1 MIKSLINHF
10 NYFKVYEKDSNVMAL
25 AGVSSVAMAQQKTEV
40 VEEFGVIQ
48 VQDKYQV
55 ITNPFWSNWF
65 FSIGGGAEATFGD
78 NDKAGSFGKQ
88 LVSPTLNFA
97 IGKWFTP
104 GLGADVCNIAASG
117 KRIYV

>member
-1 MIKSLINHF
+1 MLL
-10 NYFKVYEKDSNVMAL
+10 AL

-65 FSIGGGAEATFGD
+65 FSIGGGAEAVAGGKTRGKDAVLSKFTVVFGIIFAVLCLVLGRYMNTF
-78 NDKAGSFGKQ
+78 
-88 LVSPTLNFA
+88 
-97 IGKWFTP
+97 
-104 GLGADVCNIAASG
+104 
-117 KRIYV
+117 

>member
-1 MIKSLINHF
+1 MLL
-10 NYFKVYEKDSNVMAL
+10 AL

-78 NDKAGSFGKQ
+78 NDKAGVLAS
-88 LVSPTLNFA
+88 VS
-97 IGKWFTP
+97 
-104 GLGADVCNIAASG
+104 V
-117 KRIYV
+117 RR

>member
-1 MIKSLINHF
+1 MLL
-10 NYFKVYEKDSNVMAL
+10 AL

-65 FSIGGGAEATFGD
+65 FLYRRWCRS
-78 NDKAGSFGKQ
+78 
-88 LVSPTLNFA
+88 NF
-97 IGKWFTP
+97 W
-104 GLGADVCNIAASG
+104 
-117 KRIYV
+117 R

>member
-1 MIKSLINHF
+1 MLL
-10 NYFKVYEKDSNVMAL
+10 AL

-78 NDKAGSFGKQ
+78 NDKAGSFGKRI
-88 LVSPTLNFA
+88 SPTLNLPSA
-97 IGKWFTP
+97 NGSPRDWEY
-104 GLGADVCNIAASG
+104 VCNIAAF
-117 KRIYV
+117 RQEDIRMMQVLTT

>member
-1 MIKSLINHF
+1 MLL
-10 NYFKVYEKDSNVMAL
+10 AL

-65 FSIGGGAEATFGD
+65 FSIYF
-78 NDKAGSFGKQ
+78 
-88 LVSPTLNFA
+88 
-97 IGKWFTP
+97 
-104 GLGADVCNIAASG
+104 IAALKLLHAES
-117 KRIYV
+117 

>member
-1 MIKSLINHF
+1 MLL
-10 NYFKVYEKDSNVMAL
+10 AL

-65 FSIGGGAEATFGD
+65 FSIGYAGYSCIR
-78 NDKAGSFGKQ
+78 AGSSDRASEG
-88 LVSPTLNFA
+88 TL
-97 IGKWFTP
+97 
-104 GLGADVCNIAASG
+104 
-117 KRIYV
+117 

>member
-1 MIKSLINHF
+1 MLL
-10 NYFKVYEKDSNVMAL
+10 AL

-65 FSIGGGAEATFGD
+65 FS
-78 NDKAGSFGKQ
+78 
-88 LVSPTLNFA
+88 VSYTHLTLPTNRE
-97 IGKWFTP
+97 
-104 GLGADVCNIAASG
+104 V
-117 KRIYV
+117 